1 MTEKSERILKFIFQR
16 KKPVTVKIVADH
28 FAIGQSTAGTYLRRL
43 CDEGYITRQEIDRQ
57 IFWAKKEGAS
67 LPVAVSPEPI
77 VERKPEPQPEPQPE
91 PKANTVR
98 PSKPAADERPKVI
111 WPTSTFQT
119 SYPHIRGYDD

>member
-67 LPVAVSPEPI
+67 LPVAVPEPI
-77 VERKPEPQPEPQPE
+77 TPVQ
-91 PKANTVR
+91 
-98 PSKPAADERPKVI
+98 PSKPAPVEREQPKVI